1 MKDRQRVVLATT
13 NSGKVRELAE
23 PLAAAGVD
31 VVGLDAFPE
40 LGDIVE
46 DGDSFEANA
55 LIKARAVARHTGLV
69 SIADDSGLEVDALH
83 GAPGIHSARYAD
95 DWAFLAGE
103 SRDDRNIRKL
113 LSVMRDVAEA
123 ERGCRF
129 VCCMAVVLPPASGGR
144 EWVVRGVWEGSL
156 LTACRGGNGFGYD
169 PIFLDPEL
177 GRSAAELERGEK
189 TARSHRGRALR
200 RLLAGWTDFLN
211 PGPALSRAGG
221 LMASARAC
229 AVSDAP
235 K

>member
-1 MKDRQRVVLATT
+1 MTDRMRVVLATT

-23 PLAAAGVD
+23 PLAAAGVE

-55 LIKARAVARHTGLV
+55 LIKARAVARFTGLP

-95 DWAFLAGE
+95 DWEVLAGE
-103 SRDDRNIRKL
+103 SRDARNIRKL
-113 LSVMRDVAEA
+113 LAVTAQIPEG

-129 VCCMAVVLPPASGGR
+129 VCCMAVVLPSVTGERG
-144 EWVVRGVWEGSL
+144 WTVRGVWEGRL
-156 LTACRGGNGFGYD
+156 LASPRGTNGFGYD

-177 GRSAAELERGEK
+177 GRSAAELERAEK
-189 TARSHRGRALR
+189 MARSHRGRALR
-200 RLLAGWTDFLN
+200 ALLDGWAAFVD
-211 PGPALSRAGG
+211 GG
-221 LMASARAC
+221 KA
-229 AVSDAP
+229 AP
-235 K
+235 VA